1 MAETTIT
8 GALCGV
14 IAAALVEKGV
24 DPALAMAL
32 AKRACVPAIEK
43 GGPLLISQQ
52 KKIAKRRVGK
62 AKSASKNLSKAF
74 KMANEKL
81 RNKNGQLRKGK
92 TQADVARMAQR
103 LRKKMDTTTK
113 GDVRKTARRA
123 FER

>member
-32 AKRACVPAIEK
+32 AKRACVPAIGIGVQVTK
-43 GGPLLISQQ
+43 N
-52 KKIAKRRVGK
+52 KAKRRTAQ